1 MTTPIEVL
9 SKVSGLSK
17 ETMKEIFAE
26 VQANHKRL
34 DSCIGPHEFNPIE
47 DDNSNSL
54 TKKYLCTR
62 CEGIVDFIA
71 FSWYTKGLK
80 HGSTKK

>member
-1 MTTPIEVL
+1 MTTAIDAL

-17 ETMKEIFAE
+17 DTMKEIFAE

-47 DDNSNSL
+47 DSSNAL

-62 CEGIVDFIA
+62 CKGIVDFIA
-71 FSWYTKGLK
+71 YSWYSKGLK
-80 HGSTKK
+80 HGS